1 MNPADYKVRRA
12 TVDDLPTLK
21 SMWEAMHLPVAE
33 LEPRLT
39 EFQVAEGPG
48 GKVIGAWGFQI
59 LGRQGRIHSEA
70 FSDFGPADI
79 VRPMFWS
86 RLQSLT
92 ANHGVVR
99 LWTQEN
105 TPFWNRNGFQ
115 APPAAVMERLPE
127 MWNRSA
133 PGWLT
138 LQLKDEDA
146 IASLEKEF
154 ALFMESEKQESARA
168 LGQAKSLK
176 MVVTLLAFIFILALL
191 GLAVWT
197 LLNRSRVNS
206 PKTDISVPGLVQR
219 A

>member
-1 MNPADYKVRRA
+1 MNPADYRVRRA
-12 TVDDLPTLK
+12 TVDDLPALK
-21 SMWEAMHLPVAE
+21 PMWEAMRLPAAE

-48 GKVIGAWGFQI
+48 GKIVGGWGFQI
-59 LGRQGRIHSEA
+59 AGRQARIHSEA

-79 VRPMFWS
+79 VRPMFWE

-105 TPFWNRNGFQ
+105 TPFWTRNGFQ
-115 APPAAVMERLPE
+115 PANEAALDRLPE
-127 MWNRSA
+127 AWDRAA

-138 LQLKDEDA
+138 LQLKDEEA

-154 ALFMESEKQESARA
+154 ALFMESEKQTSARA
-168 LGQAKSLK
+168 LNQAKTLK
-176 MVVTLLAFIFILALL
+176 IVVTVFAFIFIAVLLVLAL
-191 GLAVWT
+191 WSW
-197 LLNRSRVNS
+197 LNRQKMGL
-206 PKTDISVPGLVQR
+206 PPGP
-219 A
+219 